1 MNSISITVLALC
13 LVAMVVGKSLWTEED
28 AVLIPIATEPKGKRA
43 INPFMDSIGKR
54 SAEVPVIYRLRPYH
68 KRYFDSL
75 AGQSLGKRTTMVVPY
90 LAEE

>member
-1 MNSISITVLALC
+1 MNSITATVLILC
-13 LVAMVVGKSLWTEED
+13 LVNAVVGKSLWADED
-28 AVLIPIATEPKGKRA
+28 TVLIPIATELKGKRA

-54 SAEVPVIYRLRPYH
+54 SDSSVIYRIRPYH

-90 LAEE
+90 MSEE

>member
-1 MNSISITVLALC
+1 MNSITITVLALC
-13 LVAMVVGKSLWTEED
+13 VVGMVVGKSLWADDDT
-28 AVLIPIATEPKGKRA
+28 VLIPLSESKGKRA

-54 SAEVPVIYRLRPYH
+54 SELPLIYRFRPNH

-90 LAEE
+90 MAED